1 MSKESSFIR
10 TIKTVIPEEM
20 EYSVFINTDKDRV
33 KFIKRCEKVIRSSNE
48 YRDYIAFL
56 KENVDMDKCAFY
68 QNVSSENSKRVKIE
82 IHHEPFTLFD
92 IVSVVVDRFMDQGY
106 PLNDL
111 LIADEVMELHYA
123 NMVGL
128 IPLSKTIHQVVHNS
142 TKITIPLNMVYGD
155 YTSFLTSEKYEP
167 YVDELFEKLE
177 TKINETKN
185 LTESNFDDLKKEFTY
200 LEMKDVPAV
209 NKQLTSKELEEVM
222 NLQKSA

>member
-1 MSKESSFIR
+1 MSKDSSFIR
-10 TIKTVIPEEM
+10 TIQTVIPEEM
-20 EYSVFINTDKDRV
+20 EYFVFINSDKDKV

-48 YRDYIAFL
+48 YRDYVAFL
-56 KENVDMDKCAFY
+56 KENIDMDKCAFWK
-68 QNVSSENSKRVKIE
+68 NVSSENSKRVKIE

-92 IVSVVVDRFMDQGY
+92 IVSVVVERFLDQGY

-128 IPLSKTIHQVVHNS
+128 IPLSKTIHQIVHNS
-142 TKITIPLNMVYGD
+142 TKIHIPLNMVYGD

-177 TKINETKN
+177 IKINETKN
-185 LTESNFDDLKKEFTY
+185 LTESNFDDLRKEFTY

-209 NKQLTSKELEEVM
+209 NKQPTAKELEEANKIENV
-222 NLQKSA
+222 A

>member
-1 MSKESSFIR
+1 MSKDSSFIR
-10 TIKTVIPEEM
+10 TIQTVIPEEM
-20 EYSVFINTDKDRV
+20 EYSVFINSDKDKV

-48 YRDYIAFL
+48 YRDYVAFL
-56 KENVDMDKCAFY
+56 KENIDMDKCAFWK
-68 QNVSSENSKRVKIE
+68 NVSSENSKRVKIE

-92 IVSVVVDRFMDQGY
+92 IVSVVVERFLDQGY

-128 IPLSKTIHQVVHNS
+128 IPLSKTIHQIVHNS
-142 TKITIPLNMVYGD
+142 TKIRIPLNMVYGD

-177 TKINETKN
+177 IKINETKN
-185 LTESNFDDLKKEFTY
+185 LTESNFDDLRKEFTY

-209 NKQLTSKELEEVM
+209 NKQPTAKELYEANKIENV
-222 NLQKSA
+222 A